1 MKITM
6 KNEKIIKVLVADN
19 SEFAKNNLRDFLES
33 SEGIQ
38 LINVVDNG
46 KDAYHFIMDEAPD
59 IVLIDVILPVMDG
72 FTVIEK
78 VNANKSIKKKPSFI
92 IISSMGN
99 QSMVEYAC
107 KLGVLYYMMKPYNL
121 DSMLHRIFQTASS
134 HMEAERDTKKKE
146 RKHLMKGY
154 GISGYMENTLENDVT
169 DIIRE
174 IGIPAH
180 IKGYHYLRDGIVLAV
195 KDHNMINAVTKQLYP
210 TIAKMNDT
218 TSSRVE
224 RAIRHA
230 IEVAWDR
237 GDVDVLT
244 SYFGYTIRNSR
255 GKPTNSEF
263 IAMIADNLKLQMKS
277 NANR

>member
-78 VNANKSIKKKPSFI
+78 VNANKSI
-92 IISSMGN
+92 
-99 QSMVEYAC
+99 
-107 KLGVLYYMMKPYNL
+107 

-180 IKGYHYLRDGIVLAV
+180 IKGYQYIREAIMMTVND
-195 KDHNMINAVTKQLYP
+195 INLLNYITKLLYP
-210 TIAKMNDT
+210 TIAKKYKT
-218 TSSRVE
+218 TSSSVE

-230 IEVAWDR
+230 IEVAWNK
-237 GDVDVLT
+237 GQIDVLEDM
-244 SYFGYTIRNSR
+244 FGYTISAGK

-263 IAMIADNLKLQMKS
+263 IALIADKLRLEYRMQ
-277 NANR
+277 A

>member
-121 DSMLHRIFQTASS
+121 DSMLHRFFRQQALIWKRNGT
-134 HMEAERDTKKKE
+134 HKKKDE
-146 RKHLMKGY
+146 KALMKGY
-154 GISGYMENTLENDVT
+154 GNF
-169 DIIRE
+169 R
-174 IGIPAH
+174 
-180 IKGYHYLRDGIVLAV
+180 
-195 KDHNMINAVTKQLYP
+195 LYG
-210 TIAKMNDT
+210 K
-218 TSSRVE
+218 
-224 RAIRHA
+224 
-230 IEVAWDR
+230 
-237 GDVDVLT
+237 
-244 SYFGYTIRNSR
+244 YT
-255 GKPTNSEF
+255 GK
-263 IAMIADNLKLQMKS
+263 
-277 NANR
+277 

>member
-92 IISSMGN
+92 IISSIFIFFISGCYTLKTGEEIKPILYYDSTTN
-99 QSMVEYAC
+99 QVKGKC
-107 KLGVLYYMMKPYNL
+107 KLKPNKSYL
-121 DSMLHRIFQTASS
+121 AF
-134 HMEAERDTKKKE
+134 
-146 RKHLMKGY
+146 
-154 GISGYMENTLENDVT
+154 
-169 DIIRE
+169 E
-174 IGIPAH
+174 I
-180 IKGYHYLRDGIVLAV
+180 K
-195 KDHNMINAVTKQLYP
+195 N
-210 TIAKMNDT
+210 
-218 TSSRVE
+218 
-224 RAIRHA
+224 
-230 IEVAWDR
+230 
-237 GDVDVLT
+237 
-244 SYFGYTIRNSR
+244 
-255 GKPTNSEF
+255 
-263 IAMIADNLKLQMKS
+263 
-277 NANR
+277 

>member
-78 VNANKSIKKKPSFI
+78 VMQIKYKKKPSFI

-121 DSMLHRIFQTASS
+121 DSMLHRIFSDSKLSYGSGT
-134 HMEAERDTKKKE
+134 
-146 RKHLMKGY
+146 GY
-154 GISGYMENTLENDVT
+154 
-169 DIIRE
+169 
-174 IGIPAH
+174 
-180 IKGYHYLRDGIVLAV
+180 
-195 KDHNMINAVTKQLYP
+195 
-210 TIAKMNDT
+210 
-218 TSSRVE
+218 
-224 RAIRHA
+224 
-230 IEVAWDR
+230 
-237 GDVDVLT
+237 
-244 SYFGYTIRNSR
+244 
-255 GKPTNSEF
+255 
-263 IAMIADNLKLQMKS
+263 
-277 NANR
+277 

>member
-180 IKGYHYLRDGIVLAV
+180 IKGYHYLRDAIIMAVEDMEVL
-195 KDHNMINAVTKQLYP
+195 NAITKILYP
-210 TIAKMNDT
+210 TVAKKYQT

-230 IEVAWDR
+230 IEVAWSRGKLDTLDR
-237 GDVDVLT
+237 L
-244 SYFGYTIRNSR
+244 FGYTVSNGK

-263 IAMIADNLKLQMKS
+263 VALIADKIRLEQKMK
-277 NANR
+277 A

>member
-180 IKGYHYLRDGIVLAV
+180 IKGYLLNYI
-195 KDHNMINAVTKQLYP
+195 TKLLYP
-210 TIAKMNDT
+210 TIAKKYKT
-218 TSSRVE
+218 TSSSVE

-230 IEVAWDR
+230 IEVAWNK
-237 GDVDVLT
+237 GQIDVLEDM
-244 SYFGYTIRNSR
+244 FGYTISAGK

-263 IAMIADNLKLQMKS
+263 IALIADKLRLEYRMQ
-277 NANR
+277 A

>member
-180 IKGYHYLRDGIVLAV
+180 IKGYQYLRQAIILTVQDMEL
-195 KDHNMINAVTKQLYP
+195 INAVTKVLYP
-210 TIAKMNDT
+210 AVAKHFNT
-218 TSSRVE
+218 TPSRVE

-237 GDVDVLT
+237 GDLET
-244 SYFGYTIRNSR
+244 LQKYFGYTVSNTK

-263 IAMIADNLKLQMKS
+263 IAMIADRLVLEGRTGEKE
-277 NANR
+277 